1 MCFVV
6 GISPSP
12 FIYVRGEF
20 FPSEVIMAARSLS
33 SLSASRSSS
42 SSGGGGGGGR
52 TTFASL
58 VVHQRRGSGR
68 GTSRGRRA
76 PCRHVCPSFFSR
88 ASSSRASSRASSCLA
103 SASSHNDLP
112 YGETSGAILVIEDLT
127 LATMD
132 SDLLIDAQLR
142 VNAGQCVGIVGANGA
157 GKSTLMKV
165 MAGMRDVDAGRVAL
179 KPKTEVGYLEQTAL
193 SGSERT
199 VVEEARSRMDQVNDA
214 RRKMDEAEQA
224 GDAAALEKALQTF
237 EQLDGF
243 QAERRIA
250 TVLDGLGFERSQWDT
265 PCSQLSGGWQMR
277 VALARLLLSPASDS
291 SGQGLL
297 LLDEPTNHLDAK
309 SKSWLASWIKS
320 SGATTV
326 LVSHDEA
333 LLETACSHVAE
344 VRGKGLHTYTGSFS
358 AFLKTR
364 EERMRLAEATLA
376 KQMKEAEKLEQFV
389 DRFGAKASKASQ
401 AQSRQKQLNKL
412 KAEMDGGDSS
422 TSAAAAEGAAGDAKR
437 VTLRLPPPP
446 PSAADLVTITG
457 GSRIGYASDNV
468 VLQSSK
474 DDLMLSRG
482 MRVIV
487 LGPNGVGKST
497 LLRSL
502 AGSLPLV
509 SGERLLG
516 DRAAVGVFSQDL
528 AQALPLDA
536 VALDHVID
544 DAGKADPSL
553 TPERARAALGALGLS
568 GPMALR
574 KIGNLSGGE
583 KARVALATF
592 ALRPNN
598 ALLLDEPSNH
608 LDSTALQALCDGM
621 KSWDGMLLAITHN
634 VAFAKSFEPTH
645 VIRVGDGTFT
655 LSALYGEL
663 TADDFVTTKIDDKD
677 ASSSSSSSK
686 ETGKAQAHA
695 DRKAGMRAKSKMEKT
710 YKKVEEA
717 EVAMQALDDEM
728 ASAGNDIGLLSDLQA
743 RRDELESAVEA
754 MLTELEELEE
764 VVAASGLEV

>member
-1 MCFVV
+1 M
-6 GISPSP
+6 
-12 FIYVRGEF
+12 
-20 FPSEVIMAARSLS
+20 
-33 SLSASRSSS
+33 
-42 SSGGGGGGGR
+42 
-52 TTFASL
+52 
-58 VVHQRRGSGR
+58 
-68 GTSRGRRA
+68 
-76 PCRHVCPSFFSR
+76 
-88 ASSSRASSRASSCLA
+88 
-103 SASSHNDLP
+103 
-112 YGETSGAILVIEDLT
+112 
-127 LATMD
+127 
-132 SDLLIDAQLR
+132 
-142 VNAGQCVGIVGANGA
+142 
-157 GKSTLMKV
+157 
-165 MAGMRDVDAGRVAL
+165 
-179 KPKTEVGYLEQTAL
+179 
-193 SGSERT
+193 
-199 VVEEARSRMDQVNDA
+199 
-214 RRKMDEAEQA
+214 
-224 GDAAALEKALQTF
+224 
-237 EQLDGF
+237 
-243 QAERRIA
+243 
-250 TVLDGLGFERSQWDT
+250 
-265 PCSQLSGGWQMR
+265 
-277 VALARLLLSPASDS
+277 
-291 SGQGLL
+291 
-297 LLDEPTNHLDAK
+297 
-309 SKSWLASWIKS
+309 
-320 SGATTV
+320 
-326 LVSHDEA
+326 
-333 LLETACSHVAE
+333 
-344 VRGKGLHTYTGSFS
+344 
-358 AFLKTR
+358 
-364 EERMRLAEATLA
+364 
-376 KQMKEAEKLEQFV
+376 
-389 DRFGAKASKASQ
+389 
-401 AQSRQKQLNKL
+401 
-412 KAEMDGGDSS
+412 
-422 TSAAAAEGAAGDAKR
+422 
-437 VTLRLPPPP
+437 
-446 PSAADLVTITG
+446 TITG
-457 GSRIGYASDNV
+457 GWGIGYASDNV

-663 TADDFVTTKIDDKD
+663 TADDFVTTKIDGKD
-677 ASSSSSSSK
+677 ASSSSSSSSK

-728 ASAGNDIGLLSDLQA
+728 ASAGNDVGLLSDLQA